1 VGGGVGLAVLGVFAD
16 ASVPHS
22 TLADPEPLDYRAGR
36 AGLSAQHKP
45 KDDREVRVINGQ
57 HCLLDEQRVAVGQGA
72 GPLQSRHLVVLG
84 ENGRDLP
91 DTVIETAS

>member
-36 AGLSAQHKP
+36 AGLRAQHKP

-84 ENGRDLP
+84 ENGRVLSYM
-91 DTVIETAS
+91 VFESIS